1 MSEQG
6 HNSIAGERLNSI
18 IERHERLD
26 EEIKALRDDQKDIM
40 TEAKSAGFDVKVI
53 KAILARRKKAASE
66 VEELEAMIAVYEK
79 ALGEFASTPLGGA
92 AIRSL
97 NNG

>member
-1 MSEQG
+1 MNEG
-6 HNSIAGERLNSI
+6 HNSISGVRLASI
-18 IERHERLD
+18 IERHERLE
-26 EEIKALRDDQKDIM
+26 EEIKALKSDQRDIM
-40 TEAKSAGFDVKVI
+40 TEAKSAGFDVKVV
-53 KAILARRKKAASE
+53 KAILARRKKE
-66 VEELEAMIAVYEK
+66 VAELDEFETLVAVYEK

>member
-1 MSEQG
+1 MNEG
-6 HNSIAGERLNSI
+6 HNSISGARLASI
-18 IERHERLD
+18 IERHERLE
-26 EEIKALRDDQKDIM
+26 EEIKALKSDQRDIM
-40 TEAKSAGFDVKVI
+40 TEAKSAGFDVKVV
-53 KAILARRKKAASE
+53 KAILARRKKE
-66 VEELEAMIAVYEK
+66 VAELDEFETLVAVYEK